1 MVMNLKSIMFL
12 IAAIIMGVFT
22 INLSARA
29 DDTMKEKA
37 SEAASDTGRAAKKA
51 GRVVRD
57 KTCEM
62 VNGKMKCAVKKVKHS
77 IQNGADNIEDA
88 VD

>member
-1 MVMNLKSIMFL
+1 MAMNLKSIMFL
-12 IAAIIMGVFT
+12 MAAIIMGVFT

-37 SEAASDTGRAAKKA
+37 SEAANDTGRAAKKA
-51 GRVVRD
+51 GRAVKD

-62 VNGKMKCAVKKVKHS
+62 VNGKMECAAKKVKHS
-77 IQNGADNIEDA
+77 IQNGADNVEDA
-88 VD
+88 ID